1 MESVDYCSIPSCWR
15 PKFRARLCEA
25 HYRQW
30 QLNGYD
36 PYKVTDLTNAE
47 VKALKRVCIAPGCDR
62 PQVAIGL
69 CASHKAQYYRRNEG
83 RDLRS
88 EGRDYSVLTPLRHI
102 SEPMSRTNVC
112 AGPECDRVP
121 SVRNLCHAHLQQFY
135 KRGRDYSKL
144 TPLRRRA
151 V

>member
-1 MESVDYCSIPSCWR
+1 MDSIDYCCIPSCWR
-15 PKFRARLCEA
+15 PKFRARLCKA

-36 PYKVTDLTNAE
+36 PEKITDLTNAE
-47 VKALKRVCIAPGCDR
+47 VKAFEHVCIVPGCGH
-62 PQVAIGL
+62 PQIAIGL
-69 CASHKAQYYRRNEG
+69 CESHKAQYYRRNHG
-83 RDLRS
+83 LGLRD

-102 SEPMSRTNVC
+102 SERMSTANVC

-121 SVRNLCHAHLQQFY
+121 RVRDLCHAHLQQFY
-135 KRGRDYSKL
+135 KRGQDYSKL
-144 TPLRRRA
+144 TPLRQRR